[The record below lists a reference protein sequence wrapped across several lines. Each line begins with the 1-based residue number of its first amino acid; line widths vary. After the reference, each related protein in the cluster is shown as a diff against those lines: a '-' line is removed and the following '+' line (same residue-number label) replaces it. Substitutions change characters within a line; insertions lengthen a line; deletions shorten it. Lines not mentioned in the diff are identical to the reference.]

1 MNDINWKAC
10 DVRIY
15 RLEEDL
21 RFFLD
26 KACSTI
32 NFEKRIL
39 NLYIKLARMLWNRLD
54 NDLQSYL
61 LLAEQHIK
69 TGMFPE
75 RLVGLDEKLG
85 EMARALARFESEND
99 LNSDKPFILFLL
111 KSCVQKNFMI
121 NLDSDLDPLSWMV
134 AVGARYDEIEKAVR
148 DVFPELSELGVL
160 RYPSDIE

>member
-1 MNDINWKAC
+1 
-10 DVRIY
+10 
-15 RLEEDL
+15 
-21 RFFLD
+21 
-26 KACSTI
+26 
-32 NFEKRIL
+32 
-39 NLYIKLARMLWNRLD
+39 MLWNRLD